1 LFISGYPGWEK
12 TMHFFSLFTF
22 MTLLH
27 VLFIIGL
34 SIRIIQVRLPVAV
47 SLAWLILI
55 FFLPLVGAI
64 AYLVLGE
71 KRLGRK
77 FTIRSQAIKA
87 RYDNWL
93 QDLPP
98 EIRSDPQGL
107 SPEARSLNRLA
118 KTTVNIP
125 ALSGN
130 RLQLLETA
138 EPILHSI
145 IDDIDSAQKFCHLE
159 FYIWTEGGMADE
171 VGAALLRATGRGVT
185 CRVLLDA
192 IGSAR
197 FLKGHLLEQ
206 LKAGGV
212 EVASALPVS
221 AISVFKVRPDLRL
234 HRKIV
239 VIDDAAAYTGSFNL
253 VDPRFFKQDAGV
265 GEWVDAMV
273 RLEGPGALALNALFR
288 WDWEV
293 ETGRDLNLDE
303 EDPATVLPAGETDV
317 QVIPSGPGMT
327 GNSIYQLLLLSI
339 YSARREIVMTTP
351 YFVPDEAVST
361 ALLTAAERGV
371 TVTVIMPERNDSR
384 LVHYTCRSY
393 FDDMLA
399 AGIRIFGF
407 RGGLLHTK
415 SVVVDRQ
422 FALFGSVNLD
432 VRSFW
437 LDFEVTLGVYD
448 PDFAQRLL
456 ALQDKYIE
464 HSIPVDLQTWQQR
477 TGKERFIENLARLS
491 SPLL

>member
-1 LFISGYPGWEK
+1 
-12 TMHFFSLFTF
+12 

-27 VLFIIGL
+27 VLIIIGV
-34 SIRIIQVRLPVAV
+34 SIRVIKVKLPVAT
-47 SLAWLILI
+47 SLAWLLLV
-55 FFLPLVGAI
+55 FFLPLLGAT

-71 KRLGRK
+71 KRLGRQYRER
-77 FTIRSQAIKA
+77 TRAIKA
-87 RYDNWL
+87 RYERWL
-93 QDLPP
+93 HDLPP

-107 SPEARSLNRLA
+107 SPEAQALSRLA
-118 KTTVNIP
+118 ENSVNIP

-130 RLQLLETA
+130 RIELLEAT
-138 EPILHSI
+138 ELILQAMVS
-145 IDDIDSAQKFCHLE
+145 DIDRAEKFCHLE
-159 FYIWTEGGMADE
+159 FYIWTEGGLADE
-171 VGAALLRATGRGVT
+171 VGAALLRAAGRGVT

-192 IGSAR
+192 IGSAK
-197 FLKGHLLEQ
+197 FQKGQLLEQ

-212 EVASALPVS
+212 EVAFALPVS
-221 AISVFKVRPDLRL
+221 SISVFKVRPDLRL

-239 VIDDAAAYTGSFNL
+239 VIDDAAGYTGSFNL
-253 VDPRFFKQDAGV
+253 VDPRLFKQDAGV

-273 RLEGPGALALNALFR
+273 RLEGPGVLALNALFR

-293 ETGRDLNLDE
+293 ETSGDLNCVE
-303 EDPATVLPAGETDV
+303 EGDPSNDLRAGETDV

-327 GNSIYQLLLLSI
+327 GSGIYQLLLLSI
-339 YSARREIVMTTP
+339 YSARHEIIMTTP

-371 TVTVIMPERNDSR
+371 KVTVIMPERNDSR

-399 AGIRIFGF
+399 AGIQIFGF
-407 RGGLLHTK
+407 TGGLLHTK
-415 SVVVDRQ
+415 SVVVDRHV
-422 FALFGSVNLD
+422 ALFGSVNLD

-448 PDFAQRLL
+448 PDFAERLS
-456 ALQDKYIE
+456 ALQNRYIE
-464 HSIPVDLQTWQQR
+464 DSKPVNLQTWQQR
-477 TGKERFIENLARLS
+477 SGRERFVENLARLA

>member
-1 LFISGYPGWEK
+1 
-12 TMHFFSLFTF
+12 MHFFSVFTL

-27 VLFIIGL
+27 VLIIIGV
-34 SIRIIQVRLPVAV
+34 SFRVIQVRLPVAV
-47 SLAWLILI
+47 SLAWLLLV

-77 FTIRSQAIKA
+77 FTARSQAIKA
-87 RYDNWL
+87 RYDSWL

-98 EIRSDPQGL
+98 KIRSDPQRL
-107 SPEARSLNRLA
+107 SPQAQSLGRLA
-118 KTTVNIP
+118 ETAVNIP
-125 ALSGN
+125 PLTGN
-130 RLQLLETA
+130 RLQLLDAA
-138 EPILHSI
+138 EPILGSMI
-145 IDDIDSAQKFCHLE
+145 KDMDRAKKFCHLE

-171 VGAALLRATGRGVT
+171 VGAALLRAAGRGVT

-192 IGSAR
+192 IGSAQ

-212 EVASALPVS
+212 EVAFALPVS
-221 AISVFKVRPDLRL
+221 SISVFKVRPDLRL

-239 VIDDAAAYTGSFNL
+239 VIDDAAGYTGSFNL

-273 RLEGPGALALNALFR
+273 RLEGPGVLALNALFR

-293 ETGRDLNLDE
+293 ETGRDLSAQAE
-303 EDPATVLPAGETDV
+303 SGDPGADFHTGETDV
-317 QVIPSGPGMT
+317 QVIPSGPDRT
-327 GNSIYQLLLLSI
+327 GNNIYQLLLLSI

-371 TVTVIMPERNDSR
+371 KVTVIVPQRNDSR

-407 RGGLLHTK
+407 KGGLLHTK

-422 FALFGSVNLD
+422 VALFGSVNMD

-437 LDFEVTLGVYD
+437 LDFEVTLGVYN
-448 PDFAQRLL
+448 PDFAERLL
-456 ALQDKYIE
+456 ALQNEYIKD
-464 HSIPVDLQTWQQR
+464 SIPVDLQTWQQR
-477 TGKERFIENLARLS
+477 PGKERFIENLARLA

>member
-1 LFISGYPGWEK
+1 
-12 TMHFFSLFTF
+12 MHFSSLFTF
-22 MTLLH
+22 MTMVH
-27 VLFIIGL
+27 VLIIIGV
-34 SIRIIQVRLPVAV
+34 SIRVIHVRLPVAV
-47 SLAWLILI
+47 SLAWLLLV

-77 FTIRSQAIKA
+77 YMARTQAIKG
-87 RYDNWL
+87 RYDSWL
-93 QDLPP
+93 KALPP
-98 EIRSDPQGL
+98 EIRSDSQGMSPQ
-107 SPEARSLNRLA
+107 ARSLSRLA
-118 KTTVNIP
+118 ETTVNIP
-125 ALSGN
+125 ALCGN
-130 RLQLLETA
+130 RIQLLDAA
-138 EPILHSI
+138 EPILRSI
-145 IDDIDSAQKFCHLE
+145 ISDIDRAKRFCHLE

-171 VGAALLRATGRGVT
+171 VAAALIRAAGRGVA

-192 IGSAR
+192 IGSAD

-212 EVASALPVS
+212 EVAFALPVS
-221 AISVFKVRPDLRL
+221 SISVFKVRPDLRL

-239 VIDDAAAYTGSFNL
+239 VIDDRTAYTGSFNL
-253 VDPRFFKQDAGV
+253 VDPRLFKQDAGV

-273 RLEGPGALALNALFR
+273 RLEGPGVLALNALFR

-293 ETGRDLNLDE
+293 ETGRDLDAQTENG
-303 EDPATVLPAGETDV
+303 DPSADLRTGQTDV
-317 QVIPSGPGMT
+317 QVIPSGPGRT

-339 YSARREIVMTTP
+339 YSAQGEIVMTTP

-371 TVTVIMPERNDSR
+371 NVTIIMPERNDSR
-384 LVHYTCRSY
+384 LVHFTCRSY

-407 RGGLLHTK
+407 KGGLLHTK

-422 FALFGSVNLD
+422 IALFGSVNLD

-448 PDFAQRLL
+448 SDFTQRLL
-456 ALQDKYIE
+456 ALQNKYIE
-464 HSIPVDLQTWQQR
+464 DAIPVDLQTWQQR
-477 TGKERFIENLARLS
+477 PAKERFIENLARLA